1 MDGARI
7 TNPLKDP
14 QCPECGCVMWLDRI
28 EPRKPGYEERIFQC
42 PRCLYSD
49 SAVAEVF
56 RSISDVP
63 RP

>member
-1 MDGARI
+1 MDGAQI

-14 QCPECGCVMWLDRI
+14 QCPECGCVMWLDLI

-49 SAVAEVF
+49 SAVVEVF
-56 RSISDVP
+56 
-63 RP
+63 